1 MPETEV
7 QNQRE
12 TFIGAPLMATSMEEG
27 APSQR
32 MQEALETGKGKEVGS
47 PWSLER
53 EHSPAST
60 LILVPETY
68 SRR

>member
-1 MPETEV
+1 MPKTEV

-12 TFIGAPLMATSMEEG
+12 TFTGAPLMATSMEEG

-32 MQEALETGKGKEVGS
+32 MQVALETGKGKEVDSHG
-47 PWSLER
+47 SLER
-53 EHSPAST
+53 EHRPAT
-60 LILVPETY
+60 ILVLVPETS